1 MLFDSIITPHDHESQ
16 FNPTGGSLCQQ
27 FSSETKLWDRG
38 ETSLEFSMHLVN
50 LGLRAKRGVFK
61 SEGYLRNLRP
71 RRKRRR
77 KREMV
82 VVQTSAALQSAAKAI
97 FWLYVMKTNR

>member
-1 MLFDSIITPHDHESQ
+1 M
-16 FNPTGGSLCQQ
+16 CQQ
-27 FSSETKLWDRG
+27 FSSETKSWDRG
-38 ETSLEFSMHLVN
+38 ETLLESEFSLHLVN
-50 LGLRAKRGVFK
+50 FGLRVKRGVFK

-71 RRKRRR
+71 RRKKRR

-97 FWLYVMKTNR
+97 FWLFVMKTNR